1 MTYNPEV
8 TRSKLV
14 EGILHLFLFIYG
26 HMSNPV
32 TCHIRSHVKFIRRHI
47 VVTCHTS
54 GATLWSHV
62 KYIRR
67 SLWSHVTYIRRS
79 SGGHMSNPSGAHS
92 PVTCHIHPAVTCQ
105 IHPALIV
112 VTCHIHPVVTCQI
125 HPALIVVTCHIH
137 PAVTLPILTNSLFN
151 KKSFFIR
158 LHTVTSSH
166 T

>member
-1 MTYNPEV
+1 MVMTYNPEV

-14 EGILHLFLFIYG
+14 EGILHLFLFISG
-26 HMSNPV
+26 HMSNTSGAHSPV
-32 TCHIRSHVKFIRRHI
+32 TCHMSNTSGAHSPVTCHTSGATLWSHVKYIRRSLWSHVTHPALI

-67 SLWSHVTYIRRS
+67 SLWSHVTYIRR
-79 SGGHMSNPSGAHS
+79 
-92 PVTCHIHPAVTCQ
+92 HI
-105 IHPALIV
+105 L
-112 VTCHIHPVVTCQI
+112 
-125 HPALIVVTCHIH
+125 VTCHIH